1 MNQKRDEK
9 GIGKA
14 DAVSKYAMQ
23 SCCKA
28 KYRKETIEKAKD
40 VAKERLAA
48 TRNLYLSGATRR
60 LFLQTTQNE
69 PIGILNKMANLNP
82 NYHL

>member
-1 MNQKRDEK
+1 LNQKRDEK

-28 KYRKETIEKAKD
+28 KYSKETTEKAKD
-40 VAKERLAA
+40 AAKERLAA
-48 TRNLYLSGATRR
+48 TRNLYLSGATRLTLER
-60 LFLQTTQNE
+60 AKTDV
-69 PIGILNKMANLNP
+69 IGK
-82 NYHL
+82 